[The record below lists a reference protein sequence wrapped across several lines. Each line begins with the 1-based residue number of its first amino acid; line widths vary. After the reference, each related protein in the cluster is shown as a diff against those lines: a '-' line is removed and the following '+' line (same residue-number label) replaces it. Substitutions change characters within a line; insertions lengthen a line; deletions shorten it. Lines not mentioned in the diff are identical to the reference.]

1 MTLGFFTSPN
11 SATILVVMDF
21 KNWIDHI
28 QGKGFDHVPILT
40 RQATTPEKVAFFTR
54 TQTFPGWE
62 YEDFNELLDDEI
74 HSGASRQHLHKLTRL
89 TLRVLDRSP
98 RPLGVSGQGDHSI
111 DFQEITI

>member
-11 SATILVVMDF
+11 SASILVVLDF
-21 KNWIDHI
+21 DNWIDHI
-28 QGKGFDHVPILT
+28 QGKGFNPAPILT

-54 TQTFPGWE
+54 TQPFPGWE

-74 HSGASRQHLHKLTRL
+74 HSGADRDHLKSLTRL

-98 RPLGVSGQGDHSI
+98 QPQAAFSP
-111 DFQEITI
+111 